1 MATTLNPNG
10 ILAANSVQTRRINS
24 ANASNENLAFG
35 GAPAVVVP
43 PERMHEQGDAHEIAA
58 AMEIARQ
65 KLEGL
70 ARFDSREEPPQTRIT
85 GKYAFAF
92 DIDGVLIKGG
102 KPIPE
107 AIEAMK
113 MLNGQNNH
121 GIKVLVDVFPCAMRS
136 C

>member
-1 MATTLNPNG
+1 MAATLSPSD
-10 ILAANSVQTRRINS
+10 ILAPGSTQTRRINS
-24 ANASNENLAFG
+24 KNASSENLAFG
-35 GAPAVVVP
+35 GGPTVVVP
-43 PERMHEQGDAHEIAA
+43 PDRMDETGDAHEIAA

-70 ARFDSREEPPQTRIT
+70 ARFRSLDEPTKTRIT
-85 GKYAFAF
+85 DRYAFAF
-92 DIDGVLIKGG
+92 DIDGVLVKGG

-121 GIKVLVDVFPCAMRS
+121 GIKVYECPCTLILW
-136 C
+136 